1 MKGKIFPTFLIII
14 FLIIFFVFYKGLQ
27 TSTIYI
33 PNSNIQKDIPK
44 FEAKIFEKKLK
55 ISSKKL
61 FKSKKFYL
69 VNIWASWCTPCRDE
83 HPFLMN
89 LSKKKNLEIIG
100 LNYKDDDIKARLF
113 LNELKNPYNIIIT
126 DKDGT
131 LSIEWGAYGV
141 PESFLIYNEKI
152 LKKIIGPINETLL
165 LEIKELIE

>member
-1 MKGKIFPTFLIII
+1 M
-14 FLIIFFVFYKGLQ
+14 
-27 TSTIYI
+27 
-33 PNSNIQKDIPK
+33 
-44 FEAKIFEKKLK
+44 
-55 ISSKKL
+55 
-61 FKSKKFYL
+61 
-69 VNIWASWCTPCRDE
+69 
-83 HPFLMN
+83 
-89 LSKKKNLEIIG
+89 
-100 LNYKDDDIKARLF
+100 NYKDDDIKARLF

>member
-1 MKGKIFPTFLIII
+1 M
-14 FLIIFFVFYKGLQ
+14 
-27 TSTIYI
+27 
-33 PNSNIQKDIPK
+33 
-44 FEAKIFEKKLK
+44 
-55 ISSKKL
+55 
-61 FKSKKFYL
+61 